1 MTNEAGR
8 FIDDKSDLD
17 ARMMR
22 PSTILQALS
31 PALAPD
37 SDWPDAK
44 VGDFLLS
51 FEDGSEELVTRV
63 PGVTMQT
70 VAFVT
75 KFMGWPAERGSRSA
89 PIDAHDFAPLDT
101 EWIDV
106 GGRKACMRMSA
117 GTRIEKTIFAH
128 ALVKG
133 FKTTFAFKSTA
144 YDIGDRFGR
153 DADKVRVEVDGEIVR
168 VCGALYRLTSEL
180 ERNPRGQ
187 TWYGPRYT
195 KLGIFGQE
203 GGPTIEQVR
212 MAKALRF
219 EFKLEEETRKAER
232 AALSAVR
239 PTPALTRGTI
249 SITSGIER
257 GRSWADPRP
266 AEKTVDPKPAEK
278 TVDPKLNDGLDDLP
292 F

>member
-1 MTNEAGR
+1 MTTER
-8 FIDDKSDLD
+8 YIDDKPDLE
-17 ARMMR
+17 ARRR
-22 PSTILQALS
+22 PSKLLQALS
-31 PALAPD
+31 PELASG
-37 SDWPDAK
+37 SDWPEARA
-44 VGDFLLS
+44 GDFIITH
-51 FEDGSEELVTRV
+51 EDGCEELVPRV
-63 PGVTMQT
+63 PGVTMQP

-75 KFMGWPAERGSRSA
+75 KFMEWPAERGARTA
-89 PIDAHDFAPLDT
+89 PIDEHDFAPLDT

-128 ALVKG
+128 ALVDG

-144 YDIGDRFGR
+144 YDAGERLGR
-153 DADKVRVEVDGEIVR
+153 DADKVRVEVDGETVR

-180 ERNPRGQ
+180 ERKQGY

-195 KLGIFGQE
+195 KLGILGE
-203 GGPTIEQVR
+203 ANGPTIEQVR
-212 MAKALRF
+212 LARDLRF
-219 EFKLEEETRKAER
+219 EFKAEEEKRKAER
-232 AALSAVR
+232 AALSAVK

-257 GRSWADPRP
+257 PRLWADPRP
-266 AEKTVDPKPAEK
+266 AEIVDPKPAAQPDK